1 MILGRPL
8 MDRKSICTVIGMAIL
23 GTVILFF
30 STDHF
35 QAFTAEQARRIDVL
49 TNTPSVPTVT
59 FEDSKSET
67 FTFSDFHGKYILATY
82 IYTSC
87 GDVCPVVEMNFQ
99 SIYSQLPAN
108 ILDEQLQLLSISFD
122 TVRDTP
128 PHLEHHRELF
138 QADGIH
144 WRMARVPDQ
153 QELDLLLDQSG
164 VIVIPVGN
172 EFEHNAAY
180 YLINP
185 EGQLI
190 KIFDYN
196 SPNQVV
202 NELKQILSF

>member
-1 MILGRPL
+1 MYK
-8 MDRKSICTVIGMAIL
+8 KSINMMIGIIIL
-23 GTVILFF
+23 GTGVLFY

-35 QAFTAEQARRIDVL
+35 LAFTAEQARRIDVV
-49 TNTPSVPTVT
+49 TNTPTVPNVT
-59 FEDSKSET
+59 LEDSKSET

-99 SIYSQLPAN
+99 RIYSQLPAN
-108 ILDEQLQLLSISFD
+108 ILGEQLQLLSISFD

-128 PHLEHHRELF
+128 HHLEHHQEMY
-138 QADGIH
+138 QADGIN
-144 WRMARVPDQ
+144 WRMGRVPDQ
-153 QELDLLLDQSG
+153 QELDLLLEQSG
-164 VIVIPVGN
+164 VIVIPVEN
-172 EFEHNAAY
+172 EFEHNAAF

-190 KIFDYN
+190 KIFDYD

>member
-8 MDRKSICTVIGMAIL
+8 MDRKNICMVIGMAIL

-49 TNTPSVPTVT
+49 TKTPSVPNVT

-67 FTFSDFHGKYILATY
+67 FTFADFRGKYILATY

-99 SIYSQLPAN
+99 RIYSQLPEN
-108 ILDEQLQLLSISFD
+108 ILSEQLQLLSISFD
-122 TVRDTP
+122 TIRDTP
-128 PHLEHHRELF
+128 HHLEHHQEMY
-138 QADGIH
+138 QADGID
-144 WRMARVPDQ
+144 WKMVRVPDQ
-153 QELDLLLDQSG
+153 LELERLLEQSG

-172 EFEHNAAY
+172 KFEHNAAF

-196 SPNQVV
+196 SPKQVV

>member
-1 MILGRPL
+1 MYK
-8 MDRKSICTVIGMAIL
+8 KSITMMIGIIIL
-23 GTVILFF
+23 GTGGLFY

-49 TNTPSVPTVT
+49 THTPTVPNVT
-59 FEDSKSET
+59 LEDSKSQT
-67 FTFSDFHGKYILATY
+67 FTFADFRGKYILATY

-99 SIYSQLPAN
+99 RIYSQLPQN
-108 ILDEQLQLLSISFD
+108 ILGEQLQLLSISFD
-122 TVRDTP
+122 TRRDTP
-128 PHLEHHRELF
+128 HHLEHHQEMY
-138 QADGIH
+138 QADGIN
-144 WRMARVPDQ
+144 WRMVRVPDQ
-153 QELDLLLDQSG
+153 QELDLLLEQSG
-164 VIVIPVGN
+164 VIVIPVKN
-172 EFEHNAAY
+172 EFEHNAAF

-190 KIFDYN
+190 KIFDYD